1 MPDAP
6 EIDYGPLAGLVGT
19 WTGDKGMDISP
30 EPDGTEENPYF
41 ETIVFEAEGEVKNA
55 EEQVLAI
62 VRYHQVVRRKS
73 DGEVF
78 HDEVGYWTWDA
89 AAKTLAHSLTIPR
102 RVCVLAGG
110 EHSGE
115 ADADGSVR
123 LTVRARLG
131 DDTWGVLQ
139 SPFMRGKART
149 VSFDHEITVTAD
161 RLSYSE
167 TTGLEIYGRSFEHTD
182 TNELVRQA

>member
-1 MPDAP
+1 MPEAP

-30 EPDGTEENPYF
+30 EPDSTEENPYF
-41 ETIVFEAEGEVKNA
+41 ETIVFEAAGEVKNA

-62 VRYHQVVRRKS
+62 VRYHQVVQRKS
-73 DGEVF
+73 NGEVF

-89 AAKTLAHSLTIPR
+89 TAKTLVHSLTIPR

-123 LTVRARLG
+123 LTVRATLG
-131 DDTWGVLQ
+131 DDNWGVLQ
-139 SPFMRGKART
+139 SPFMRDKART
-149 VSFDHEITVTAD
+149 VSFNHEITVRAD

>member
-1 MPDAP
+1 MTDAP
-6 EIDYGPLAGLVGT
+6 ETNYSPLAGLIGT
-19 WTGDKGMDISP
+19 WTGDKGMDLSP

-41 ETIVFEAEGEVKNA
+41 ETIVFEAAGEVKNA
-55 EEQVLAI
+55 EEQVLVI

-73 DGEVF
+73 DGEIF
-78 HDEVGYWTWDA
+78 HDEIGYWTWDA

-115 ADADGSVR
+115 ADPDGSVTLR
-123 LTVRARLG
+123 ASARLG
-131 DDTWGVLQ
+131 DNDWGILQ
-139 SPFMRGKART
+139 SPYMRDKAST
-149 VSFDHEITVTAD
+149 VAFQQEIKVKGD

-167 TTGLEIYGRSFEHTD
+167 TTELEIYGRSFDHTD
-182 TNELVRQA
+182 ANELVREG